1 MGTPSLGPTAQQIL
15 QILHHHRGT
24 PYTVEDLCEVVDC
37 QRTEVQTALER
48 LNHEGLIERQES
60 PANAD
65 TYIAL

>member
-15 QILHHHRGT
+15 QILQRHCGKQ
-24 PYTVEDLCEVVDC
+24 YTVEDLCELVDS
-37 QRTEVQTALER
+37 QLTEVQTALVM

-60 PANAD
+60 PGSSD